1 MERLGHMPQDK
12 DISIAAIVRY
22 DNARDTQGDFD
33 KIKTFFDLYAATI
46 TDCEAKAQAR
56 AARTQEALTDA
67 KQRAPMWYTGGA
79 CFGTHNADNVDPIG
93 VIAIDADDINQ
104 DRQPEIKRR
113 LSEIPCIFFCAQ
125 SISGRG
131 LYALA
136 SVSIEVQRDPDR
148 VVKFLGLIDAAVLPD
163 RQDGEHIDTACK
175 DIARR
180 RFESYDPACYFDP
193 EKFTNEYTGEY
204 RSKCRD
210 AFSRTQLAALA
221 QLFGGRGDKSE
232 GSAQAGLAL
241 AALAVSAGGRVS
253 GRLFTK
259 DFYPARAQVVV
270 LGASGDGKSTAA
282 NALRRAANAIG
293 ARPVSA
299 ESDRALEAALVE
311 SGLKKTPTDG
321 EEEWEQI
328 CPPVPL
334 LSITDEAGD
343 EQASRRSREYKS
355 KLNSIKRRTFDC
367 LFHASASLT
376 TKLPQKDFHCSYTDV
391 QLSTPKRWADALRG
405 TDATTGE
412 RRRVLEFWAASVK
425 APDGALN
432 PMLAEFMA
440 SEIEPVEPANVDAI
454 TAVLDDLKDSMPA
467 PDRECTSVYL
477 DGYKS
482 MPVFEQLEAL
492 EEMQRIGAGKEAIQ
506 DVRTILCG
514 LATLIAW
521 SDRLPRIT
529 PDAIRAAW
537 SVVFAVYENRARLQ
551 EAAEVGAIT
560 QEAEISGEILEYIG
574 ARELRISSVKRM
586 LARRG
591 GAYSRAFTALIDAG
605 ALIVTKGKSA
615 TVRAAT
621 DAEAEAAS
629 ERSET
634 ERQTKKQC
642 PSVWDG
648 QTTAAAKPYDQCDE
662 VEKLQ
667 RLAKYRDEFEQDKPI
682 VEGQRDNHLRALRYQ
697 LEKTGMWDGTAE
709 QWLRDVCGEVGFTRE
724 RDQKR
729 LCRPIRGG
737 V

>member
-1 MERLGHMPQDK
+1 MPQDK
-12 DISIAAIVRY
+12 DISIAAIMRY
-22 DNARDTQGDFD
+22 DRASDTQGDFD
-33 KIKTFFDLYAATI
+33 KVKTFFDLYSATI
-46 TDCEAKAQAR
+46 TDSEIKQ
-56 AARTQEALTDA
+56 AARLAANKDALAQA

-79 CFGTHNADNVDPIG
+79 CFGEHNADNVDPIG
-93 VIAIDADDINQ
+93 VLAIDADGI
-104 DRQPEIKRR
+104 QPERQAEIKQR
-113 LSEIPCIFFCAQ
+113 LSEIPCVFFCAQ
-125 SISGRG
+125 SISGKG

-136 SVSIEVQRDPDR
+136 SVSIEVQRDPEK
-148 VVKFLGLIDAAVLPD
+148 VVKFLGLIDAAVLAD
-163 RQDGEHIDTACK
+163 RKDGEHIDTACK

-180 RFESYDPACYFDP
+180 RFESFDPACYFAP
-193 EKFTNEYTGEY
+193 EKFANEYTGAY
-204 RSKCRD
+204 RSRCRE
-210 AFSRTQLAALA
+210 AFQRTQLAALA

-241 AALAVSAGGRVS
+241 AALAVAAGGRVS
-253 GRLFTK
+253 GRIFTK
-259 DFYPARAQVVV
+259 DYYPARSQIVV

-311 SGLKKTPTDG
+311 SGLKKVQNED

-328 CPPVPL
+328 NPPVPL

-412 RRRVLEFWAASVK
+412 RRRVLEFWASGVDT
-425 APDGALN
+425 PQGAIN
-432 PMLAEFMA
+432 PLLAEFMA
-440 SEIEPVEPANVDAI
+440 GETQPPEPANVEAI
-454 TAVLDDLKDSMPA
+454 TAVLDDLKDSLPL
-467 PDRECTSVYL
+467 PDQDCASAYL
-477 DGYKS
+477 DGYRCLPS
-482 MPVFEQLEAL
+482 FEMLEAL
-492 EEMQRIGAGKEAIQ
+492 EELQRLGAGKDAFQ

-521 SDRLPRIT
+521 SDRHPRIT

-537 SVVFAVYENRARLQ
+537 AVVFAVYENRARLQ
-551 EAAEVGAIT
+551 DTAEVGAIT
-560 QEAEISGEILEYIG
+560 QEAEISAEILDYIG

-591 GAYSRAFTALIDAG
+591 GAYSRAFIALIDAG

-621 DAEAEAAS
+621 DAEAEAAA
-629 ERSET
+629 EKTEA

-648 QTTAAAKPYDQCDE
+648 QTAAAKPYDQCDNE
-662 VEKLQ
+662 EKLE
-667 RLAKYRDEFEQDKPI
+667 RLAKYRSEFEQDKPI

-697 LEKTGMWDGTAE
+697 LEKCGMWDATAE
-709 QWLRDVCGEVGFTRE
+709 QWLRDVCGEVGFNRE
-724 RDQKR
+724 RDQRR